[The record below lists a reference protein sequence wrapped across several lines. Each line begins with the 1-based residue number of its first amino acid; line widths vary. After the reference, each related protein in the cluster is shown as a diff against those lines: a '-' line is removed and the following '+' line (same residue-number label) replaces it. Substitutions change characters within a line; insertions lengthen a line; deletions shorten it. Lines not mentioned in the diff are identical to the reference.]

1 MPSEVNVLDAP
12 LYFSG
17 CLCLHVRAFA
27 CVCVARL
34 CLCPNYKRGIIG
46 SSISEDD
53 ISFALLSY
61 SLLCRKRCKIH
72 HEASFSLCQ
81 RGYDDL

>member
-1 MPSEVNVLDAP
+1 MFLMLLFILVAVCA
-12 LYFSG
+12 
-17 CLCLHVRAFA
+17 CMCVRLP
-27 CVCVARL
+27 VCVARL

-46 SSISEDD
+46 SSISKDD